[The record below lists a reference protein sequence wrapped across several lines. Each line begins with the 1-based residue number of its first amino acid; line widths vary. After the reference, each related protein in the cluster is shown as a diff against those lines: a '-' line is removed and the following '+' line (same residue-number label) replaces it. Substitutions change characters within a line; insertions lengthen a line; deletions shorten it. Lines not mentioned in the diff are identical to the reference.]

1 MRVGEGCDEG
11 RQRAAERLFDEALA
25 LHRIELA
32 SGEHG
37 GDDASFVAK
46 DALFAQALE
55 HRIRCRLL
63 PLQLLHGLSGKIG
76 GADGFVVP
84 DDLRKPGFGH
94 AHLYIRHDVSS
105 FLSTSCRTMIF
116 YMM

>member
-1 MRVGEGCDEG
+1 MRAGEGCDEG
-11 RQRAAERLFDEALA
+11 RQRAAECLFDEALA

-37 GDDASFVAK
+37 GDDASLIAK

-63 PLQLLHGLSGKIG
+63 PLQLL
-76 GADGFVVP
+76 VP
-84 DDLRKPGFGH
+84 ESFCN
-94 AHLYIRHDVSS
+94 VSS
-105 FLSTSCRTMIF
+105 PVLSYASWHSR
-116 YMM
+116 